1 MLLQPTGLLVERNSD
16 DQLVFS
22 PDTDEHQTTRALSMA
37 ILSPKGQYVI
47 RLDTKSYEGDNIES
61 SSLKNEKCIVPATSS
76 ECAPSLR
83 PLETSGNYGND
94 ADIQSFST

>member
-1 MLLQPTGLLVERNSD
+1 MHLQPTGLLVEHNSD

-47 RLDTKSYEGDNIES
+47 RLDTKSYQGDNIES
-61 SSLKNEKCIVPATSS
+61 SSLKNEKYILPATSS
-76 ECAPSLR
+76 ECAPS
-83 PLETSGNYGND
+83 LETSGNYGND
-94 ADIQSFST
+94 ADIQSFSM